1 MVIDDDLL
9 TPELLAEKVIE
20 LYFTRQTYIE
30 AMGRSNQFGS
40 IKTIMKLIESET
52 AAGQAK
58 TK

>member
-1 MVIDDDLL
+1 
-9 TPELLAEKVIE
+9 
-20 LYFTRQTYIE
+20 
-30 AMGRSNQFGS
+30 MGRSNQFGS